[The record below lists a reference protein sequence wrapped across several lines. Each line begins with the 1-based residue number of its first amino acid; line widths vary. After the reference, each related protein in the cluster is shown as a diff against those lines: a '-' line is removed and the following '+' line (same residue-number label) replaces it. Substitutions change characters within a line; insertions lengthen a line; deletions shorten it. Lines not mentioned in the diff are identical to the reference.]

1 MNIIINGKITD
12 VPEGISLARL
22 AELRQIPEKGTAIA
36 VNGKHVA
43 RNLWAEHKLQPSDSV
58 LVISA
63 SYGG

>member
-1 MNIIINGKITD
+1 MNIIINGKIAD
-12 VPEGISLARL
+12 VPEGISVARL

-43 RNLWAEHKLQPSDSV
+43 RGRWTEYKLQPSDSV